1 MQILIQQIA
10 NGLML
15 GSTYALIAL
24 GLTLIYGIM
33 HIPNFALAHQGMVA
47 AFVTYF
53 LMVSMHFNYW
63 PAMVVSILSACLLGI
78 IIERGIFHPLRKS
91 PHVNFFIS
99 ALGLMLILE
108 NSVLIIAGGSQKK
121 MEAGYGEVLT
131 IFGFTTTGQR
141 LLVIFVGV
149 LLLAACY
156 LLIKKNKYGIAI
168 AATAQE
174 PDGAQLVG
182 INTSRVHM
190 MTFAIGSG
198 LSAVAINL
206 VGPIYLISPS
216 MGHGPI
222 AKAFVVVILGGMG
235 SIPGAVM
242 GGYLLGLL
250 ESLGAGYI
258 SSDFADLF
266 SFLVLVVVL
275 YFKPTGFFGEKQ

>member
-1 MQILIQQIA
+1 MQILVQQIA

-33 HIPNFALAHQGMVA
+33 NIPNFALAHQGVA
-47 AFVTYF
+47 AAYITYF
-53 LMVSMHFNYW
+53 LMVAGKFDYW
-63 PAMVVSILSACLLGI
+63 PAMAISILAACILGVV
-78 IIERGIFHPLRKS
+78 IERCIFHPLRKS
-91 PHVNFFIS
+91 PPVNFFIS

-108 NSVLIIAGGSQKK
+108 NVVLIVAGGAQKK
-121 MEAGYGEVLT
+121 MESGFGEVLT

-141 LLVIFVGV
+141 LLVILIGF

-168 AATAQE
+168 AATAQDPE
-174 PDGAQLVG
+174 GAQLVG
-182 INTSRVHM
+182 INTSGIHM
-190 MTFAIGSG
+190 LTFAIGSG

-206 VGPIYLISPS
+206 IGPIYLISPA
-216 MGHGPI
+216 MGHTPI

-235 SIPGAVM
+235 SIPGAVL

-266 SFLVLVVVL
+266 SFLVLVIVL
-275 YFKPTGFFGEKQ
+275 YFRPTGFFGEKQ